1 MSTSTRSMSVS
12 DILKNFEN
20 KNTSQETSLLPKSKP
35 IGHKSFESC
44 SNLYNRYEGRKISD
58 ECSSSVV
65 QSGSR
70 NGPKG
75 STPTFKCNSFGL
87 ADVNSSPNFN
97 SDIHLSSGDC
107 TNTTTFPDNRQ
118 TSEFTNTSVQ
128 CVNGR
133 ARGKPSDNLQA
144 TSLSKDQS
152 TSKSSYPVL
161 ESGNLE
167 VTETQN
173 TLFLRQPKR
182 YLKPHC
188 DKPITADK
196 PTYPR
201 TYDNENCMPTKTGS
215 VQIVNKRNSDILD
228 FTSTSSRDKMHSS
241 QYKRFSSVDS
251 SASDTGKNSSLEY
264 QSGTSPASDHSE
276 SRITLSSTISLE
288 DRQQMLEEANR
299 FLLEEPMSD
308 GQEVSV
314 VVIQRKSQ
322 VGSVGITLAGGA
334 DYEVK
339 EVTIHKVIAG
349 SLAERNGQIK
359 KGDRVLSIN
368 GCNLKGLTHQ
378 EALDILKAPR
388 NEIVLVLARKRSTN
402 SRFPEPCISSS
413 LTNGYHSLPN
423 KLEQIREPS
432 ASTSTY
438 TKEKIITVELQKDKT
453 GIGFSLDGGKN
464 SPVGDRPLTIKKS
477 I

>member
-1 MSTSTRSMSVS
+1 
-12 DILKNFEN
+12 
-20 KNTSQETSLLPKSKP
+20 
-35 IGHKSFESC
+35 
-44 SNLYNRYEGRKISD
+44 
-58 ECSSSVV
+58 
-65 QSGSR
+65 
-70 NGPKG
+70 
-75 STPTFKCNSFGL
+75 
-87 ADVNSSPNFN
+87 
-97 SDIHLSSGDC
+97 
-107 TNTTTFPDNRQ
+107 
-118 TSEFTNTSVQ
+118 
-128 CVNGR
+128 
-133 ARGKPSDNLQA
+133 
-144 TSLSKDQS
+144 
-152 TSKSSYPVL
+152 
-161 ESGNLE
+161 
-167 VTETQN
+167 
-173 TLFLRQPKR
+173 
-182 YLKPHC
+182 
-188 DKPITADK
+188 
-196 PTYPR
+196 
-201 TYDNENCMPTKTGS
+201 
-215 VQIVNKRNSDILD
+215 
-228 FTSTSSRDKMHSS
+228 
-241 QYKRFSSVDS
+241 
-251 SASDTGKNSSLEY
+251 
-264 QSGTSPASDHSE
+264 
-276 SRITLSSTISLE
+276 
-288 DRQQMLEEANR
+288 MLEEANR

-423 KLEQIREPS
+423 KLEQIRAEPS

-464 SPVGDRPLTIKKS
+464 SPVGDRPLTIKKVFKGGDTDRLGLLKAGDEILS
-477 I
+477 LNNQTLTGMTRTEAWNFMKKLPEGQVSVTVKQR